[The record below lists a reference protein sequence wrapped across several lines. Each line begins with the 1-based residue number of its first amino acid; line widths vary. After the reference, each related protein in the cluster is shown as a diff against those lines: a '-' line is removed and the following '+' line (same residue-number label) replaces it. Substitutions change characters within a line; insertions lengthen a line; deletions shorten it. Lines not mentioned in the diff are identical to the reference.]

1 MHKYMQAAQHSTA
14 QHSTAQ
20 HSTAQHSTAP
30 HHVYTLSCLFFVVID
45 KKVEHALDQ
54 SSYGLHSLVDV
65 LQQ

>member
-14 QHSTAQ
+14 QHSTA
-20 HSTAQHSTAP
+20 P
-30 HHVYTLSCLFFVVID
+30 HHVYMLSCLFFVVID